1 MRILYHHRTQGEEP
15 ESIHI
20 ESIVAALRALG
31 HEVRI
36 VGPVDIEHR
45 EPAAAA
51 SAAPRKPGLL
61 ARIKAAVPR
70 SVFELLQIAYNAV
83 AAWRLDRA
91 VREYRPDFIYERY
104 ALYAFAGGMVARRHG
119 IPLILE
125 CNTPYAQEIGRAHV

>member
-45 EPAAAA
+45 EAAPAAAA
-51 SAAPRKPGLL
+51 APRSKARKPSLL
-61 ARIKAAVPR
+61 VRIKEAVPR
-70 SVFELLQIAYNAV
+70 SVFELLQIAYNAL
-83 AAWRLDRA
+83 AWRRLDRA
-91 VREYRPDFIYERY
+91 VREFRPDFIYERY
-104 ALYAFAGGMVARRHG
+104 ALYAFAGGMVARRRG

-125 CNTPYAQEIGRAHV
+125 CNTPY